1 MTSPVFVMN
10 PDGSATW
17 TGTIYFP
24 NIQDIGAT
32 GVATL
37 TLTPAGG
44 WGNLPVLAQ
53 GAPGLPAVIDS
64 VTVNTLDPATVPTPT
79 QSAQLMLVD
88 PGGPGEAAHY
98 TLTLNLLKGAA
109 GATGAM
115 GHILGSS
122 DFSNS
127 PADGQ
132 VPVYN
137 ASSGLVA
144 WVTIHPV
151 TPFYVLPG
159 TSFTA
164 LNESASGAR
173 DIVGA
178 ITIPAQTYRYRPRVS
193 GDLEVTGAAGMRID
207 AEVRMGTQATADATI
222 SSTGTLV
229 GYGRGQ
235 ESALAVHLGITPYFG
250 GATAMSASDVSPPAS
265 VAAGT
270 AMRFVLTAVRQYGS
284 AAWTTSQSL
293 GELRLTL
300 EPV

>member
-1 MTSPVFVMN
+1 MSSPSLVLN

-17 TGTIYFP
+17 TGTIWFP
-24 NIQDIGAT
+24 NINDVATT

-44 WGNLPVLAQ
+44 WGNFPVLAQ
-53 GAPGLPAVIDS
+53 GDPGLPAVIDS
-64 VTVNTLDPATVPTPT
+64 VTVTTLSAGSPAAASLT
-79 QSAQLMLVD
+79 LVD

-98 TLTLNLLKGAA
+98 TMALSLPQGLA
-109 GATGAM
+109 GATGAP

-132 VPVYN
+132 IPVYN
-137 ASSGLVA
+137 ASGGLVA
-144 WVTIHPV
+144 WMTYHPV
-151 TPFYVLPG
+151 TPYYVLPG

-164 LNESASGAR
+164 LTESASGVR

-178 ITIPAQTYRYRPRVS
+178 LTIPSQAYRYRPRVS

-207 AEVRMGTQATADATI
+207 AEVRMGALTTADATI
-222 SSTGTLV
+222 STSGVLI
-229 GYGRGQ
+229 GYGRGG
-235 ESALAVHLGITPYFG
+235 ESALAVHLNITPFFG
-250 GATAMSASDVSPPAS
+250 GATAMSPSDTSPPAS
-265 VAAGT
+265 VAAG
-270 AMRFVLTAVRQYGS
+270 APAQRIVLSAVRQYGS

-293 GELRLTL
+293 GELRITL
-300 EPV
+300 DAV

>member
-1 MTSPVFVMN
+1 MTAPTLVLN

-17 TGTIYFP
+17 TGSIYFP

-53 GAPGLPAVIDS
+53 GSPGLPAVIDS
-64 VTVNTLDPATVPTPT
+64 VTVTTLDPGDSATAALTL
-79 QSAQLMLVD
+79 AD

-98 TLTLNLLKGAA
+98 AMTLGLPPGTPGLT
-109 GATGAM
+109 GAT

-127 PADGQ
+127 PAAGQ
-132 VPVYN
+132 VPVFDGD
-137 ASSGLVA
+137 SHVA

-164 LNESASGAR
+164 LNESSSGAR
-173 DIVGA
+173 DIVAA
-178 ITIPAQTYRYRPRVS
+178 ITIPAQTYRYRPRIS

-222 SSTGTLV
+222 STTGTLV

-250 GATAMSASDVSPPAS
+250 GATAMSPSDSSPPAS
-265 VAAGT
+265 VTIGT
-270 AMRFVLTAVRQYGS
+270 VQRFVLTAVRQYGS
-284 AAWTTSQSL
+284 AAWTTSQTL
-293 GELRLTL
+293 GELRISL

>member
-1 MTSPVFVMN
+1 MTSSLVLN

-17 TGTIYFP
+17 NVTLYIP
-24 NIQDIGAT
+24 NIANIGET
-32 GVATL
+32 GVATI
-37 TLTPAGG
+37 TITPVGG
-44 WGNLPVLAQ
+44 WGTLPVLAQ
-53 GAPGLPAVIDS
+53 GNPGLPAVIDS
-64 VTVNTLDPATVPTPT
+64 VSVNTLDPAAIPTPT
-79 QSAQLMLVD
+79 QSATLTLVD

-98 TLTLNLLKGAA
+98 TMTLNLLKGAA
-109 GATGAM
+109 GVAGAM

-132 VPVYN
+132 IPVYV

-144 WVTIHPV
+144 WMTIHPV
-151 TPFYVLPG
+151 TPYYVLPG
-159 TSFTA
+159 TSFIA
-164 LNESASGAR
+164 LSETSAGAR

-207 AEVRMGTQATADATI
+207 AEVRIGTQTTADATI
-222 SSTGTLV
+222 STSGTLI

-250 GATAMSASDVSPPAS
+250 GATAMSPTDVSPPAS
-265 VAAGT
+265 VASGQ
-270 AMRFVLTAVRQYGS
+270 AMRIVLTAVRQYGS

-293 GELRLTL
+293 GELRICLDA
-300 EPV
+300 V

>member
-1 MTSPVFVMN
+1 MTSSLVLN

-17 TGTIYFP
+17 NVTLYIPNITDIGQTGT
-24 NIQDIGAT
+24 AT
-32 GVATL
+32 ITV
-37 TLTPAGG
+37 TPVGG

-53 GAPGLPAVIDS
+53 GEPGLPAVIDS
-64 VTVNTLDPATVPTPT
+64 PIVVNTLAAGS
-79 QSAQLMLVD
+79 SASAPLTLVD

-98 TLTLNLLKGAA
+98 TMTLNLPEGAPGTA
-109 GATGAM
+109 GAT

-127 PADGQ
+127 PTDGQ
-132 VPVYN
+132 IPVYV

-144 WVTIHPV
+144 WMTIHPV
-151 TPFYVLPG
+151 TPYYVLPG
-159 TSFTA
+159 TSFNA
-164 LNESASGAR
+164 LSETSAGAR

-207 AEVRMGTQATADATI
+207 AEVRIGTQATADATI
-222 SSTGTLV
+222 STSGTLI

-250 GATAMSASDVSPPAS
+250 GATAMSPTDVSPPAS
-265 VAAGT
+265 VASGQ
-270 AMRFVLTAVRQYGS
+270 AMRIVLTAVRQYGS

-293 GELRLTL
+293 GELRISLDA
-300 EPV
+300 V